1 MWGYGAPHLTLD
13 GWKAHLDQLLAI
25 GTGKVHG
32 GRGDSLPVAEAAQQI
47 AMSTSR
53 RDRHRLINHGVNDG
67 PGIWWAFLL
76 GQVLNVGRSYVRDQS
91 AAARRP

>member
-1 MWGYGAPHLTLD
+1 M
-13 GWKAHLDQLLAI
+13 LAI
-25 GTGKVHG
+25 DTGKLYG
-32 GRGDSLPVAEAAQQI
+32 GRGDFLPVAEAIAQQI
-47 AMSTSR
+47 VHLGKSTRSSPP
-53 RDRHRLINHGVNDG
+53 ITHGVNDG